1 MNLAYRLKQLGQ
13 LSAVTVIGGP
23 LPRLTNRFNL
33 LDILQ
38 ACGRV
43 IVLVVAL
50 TGVAL
55 TAADESALF
64 DSHVHLWNGEES
76 LRAYKLQLKDGSLEA
91 WGIGAMWFGGPNQ
104 ALAGQPIRIQAGNDG
119 IIALAAKHP
128 EVIPIATVHPYD
140 GAIAVTE
147 LERVTAKGIKILKIH
162 PHTQK
167 FDPDDPR
174 VLTLV
179 QRAGELGVITVIDN
193 ASILPGDCEKLFNLA
208 LKAPK
213 TKFIFA
219 HLGAMNFRFWN
230 ILKAARTAQGVFGD
244 NIYFDISAIV
254 VLVADSPIEDE
265 FVWTMRNVGIQHVLL
280 GSDYPQY
287 SLEQNVTAL
296 ARLGLDE
303 SETAKICHENARHL
317 LGLR

>member
-1 MNLAYRLKQLGQ
+1 MILGCRLARLVRVLAIALTGW
-13 LSAVTVIGGP
+13 P
-23 LPRLTNRFNL
+23 LPRLTNHLDVL
-33 LDILQ
+33 LVG
-38 ACGRV
+38 GRV
-43 IVLVVAL
+43 MVLAVAL
-50 TGVAL
+50 ALVAQ
-55 TAADESALF
+55 AAAAQSPLF
-64 DSHVHLWNGEES
+64 DSHVHLWKGEES
-76 LRAYKLQLKDGSLEA
+76 LRAYEEQLKEGRLEVA
-91 WGIGAMWFGGPNQ
+91 GISAMWFGGPNQ
-104 ALAGQPIRIQAGNDG
+104 ALAGRPAQIRAGNDG

-128 EVIPIATVHPYD
+128 KMMPIATVHPYD
-140 GAIAVTE
+140 GPAAVAE
-147 LERVTAKGIKILKIH
+147 LERVAPRGIKVLKLH

-179 QRAGELGVITVIDN
+179 RRAGELGVIALIDN
-193 ASILPGDCEKLFNLA
+193 ANILPGDSEKLFNLA
-208 LKAPK
+208 LKAPR

-265 FVWTMRNVGIQHVLL
+265 FVWTMRNVGIDHVLL

-296 ARLGLDE
+296 GSLALDE
-303 SETAKICHENARHL
+303 SEKAKIRYENASAL
-317 LGLR
+317 FGLR

>member
-1 MNLAYRLKQLGQ
+1 MILGCRLARLVRVLAIALTGW
-13 LSAVTVIGGP
+13 P
-23 LPRLTNRFNL
+23 LPRLTNHLDVL
-33 LDILQ
+33 LVG
-38 ACGRV
+38 GRV
-43 IVLVVAL
+43 MVLAVAL
-50 TGVAL
+50 AL
-55 TAADESALF
+55 VGQAAAAQSPLF
-64 DSHVHLWNGEES
+64 DSHVHLWKGEES
-76 LRAYKLQLKDGSLEA
+76 LRAYEEQLKEGRLEVA
-91 WGIGAMWFGGPNQ
+91 GISAMWFGGPNQ
-104 ALAGQPIRIQAGNDG
+104 ALAGRPAQIRAGNDG

-128 EVIPIATVHPYD
+128 KMMPIATVHPYD
-140 GAIAVTE
+140 GPAAVAE
-147 LERVTAKGIKILKIH
+147 LERVAAKGIKVLKLH

-179 QRAGELGVITVIDN
+179 RRAGELGVIALIDN
-193 ASILPGDCEKLFNLA
+193 ANILPGDSEKLFNLA
-208 LKAPK
+208 LKAPR

-265 FVWTMRNVGIQHVLL
+265 FVWTMRNVGIDHVLL

-296 ARLGLDE
+296 GSLALDE
-303 SETAKICHENARHL
+303 SEKAKIRYENASAL
-317 LGLR
+317 FGLR